1 MLKADLVIEFI
12 YLGHRVR
19 PCRNGQNLK
28 VIAPHMGLKLV
39 QRGHLFPAG
48 GAPCRPEIH
57 QQRLAAIILKAQLIS
72 VTIQKAGIGGHFA
85 ISGVQR
91 GQPVG
96 AGGVKV
102 DLAGDRGIC
111 TDNQRRIKQKR
122 TKHVTSEGRN
132 MTNQSDST
140 ANRMWGGRFAAG
152 PDAIM
157 EAINASIGFD
167 QRLYAQDI
175 RGSRAH
181 AAMLAAQGII
191 SSNDADSIREG
202 LLTVLSEI
210 ESGSFAFSTA
220 LEDIHMN
227 VEARLKE
234 LIGEPAG
241 RLHTARSRNDQVATD
256 FRLWVR
262 DQCDAAIEGLEALI
276 RAALTQAEAGADWV
290 MPGFTH
296 LQTAQP
302 VTWGHHMMAY
312 VEMFGRDLSRFQDA
326 RKRMNESPLG
336 AAALAG
342 TSFPIDRHATAEA
355 LGFDRPMANS
365 LDAVSDRDF
374 ALEFLSAAAIC
385 AVHLSRLAEE
395 LVIWSSAQFRFV
407 TLSDRFST
415 GSSIM
420 PQKKNPDAAELIRAK
435 IGRIL
440 GAAVA
445 LFVVM
450 KGLPL
455 AYSKDMQEDKEQVF
469 DAADHLMLALA
480 AMTGMLT
487 DLTANTD
494 RLEDAAGSGF
504 STATDLADWL
514 VRAAGL
520 PFREAHH
527 VTGTLVGMAE
537 RDGVDLPD
545 LTLDQMQGVN
555 PAITE
560 DVYEVLGVHNS
571 VASRQS
577 YGGTA
582 PDQVRI
588 QIARWKEKLA

>member
-1 MLKADLVIEFI
+1 
-12 YLGHRVR
+12 
-19 PCRNGQNLK
+19 
-28 VIAPHMGLKLV
+28 
-39 QRGHLFPAG
+39 
-48 GAPCRPEIH
+48 
-57 QQRLAAIILKAQLIS
+57 
-72 VTIQKAGIGGHFA
+72 
-85 ISGVQR
+85 
-91 GQPVG
+91 
-96 AGGVKV
+96 
-102 DLAGDRGIC
+102 
-111 TDNQRRIKQKR
+111 
-122 TKHVTSEGRN
+122 
-132 MTNQSDST
+132 MTDST
-140 ANRMWGGRFAAG
+140 KSSNAMWGGRFAAG

-167 QRLYAQDI
+167 RRLYAQDI

-191 SSNDADSIREG
+191 TSKDAEAIGEG

-210 ESGSFAFSTA
+210 EGGNFAFSTA

-234 LIGEPAG
+234 VIGEPAG

-262 DQCDAAIEGLEALI
+262 DQADAAIAGLGALV
-276 RAALTQAEAGADWV
+276 RALVAQAESGADWV

-312 VEMFGRDLSRFQDA
+312 VEMFARDIGRFTDA
-326 RKRMNESPLG
+326 RARMNECPLG

-342 TSFPIDRHATAEA
+342 TSFPIDRHATAAA

-374 ALEFLSAAAIC
+374 ALEFLAAGSIC
-385 AVHLSRLAEE
+385 AMHLSRFAEE

-407 TLSDRFST
+407 VLSDRFST

-435 IGRIL
+435 IGRIM
-440 GAAVA
+440 GANVA
-445 LFVVM
+445 LMMVM

-469 DAADHLMLALA
+469 DAADNLMLALA
-480 AMTGMLT
+480 AMEGMVR
-487 DLTANTD
+487 DMTANVAN
-494 RLEDAAGSGF
+494 LERAAASGF

-514 VRAAGL
+514 VRELGL
-520 PFREAHH
+520 PFRDAHH
-527 VTGTLVGMAE
+527 VTGALVALAE
-537 RDGVDLPD
+537 GKGCDLPE
-545 LTLDQMQGVN
+545 LTLADMQSAHAG
-555 PAITE
+555 ITAAVF
-560 DVYEVLGVHNS
+560 DVLGVHNS

-582 PDQVRI
+582 PDQVRA
-588 QIARWKEKLA
+588 QIARWKEMLT

>member
-1 MLKADLVIEFI
+1 MTDRKKTSD
-12 YLGHRVR
+12 
-19 PCRNGQNLK
+19 Q
-28 VIAPHMGLKLV
+28 
-39 QRGHLFPAG
+39 
-48 GAPCRPEIH
+48 
-57 QQRLAAIILKAQLIS
+57 AA
-72 VTIQKAGIGGHFA
+72 
-85 ISGVQR
+85 
-91 GQPVG
+91 
-96 AGGVKV
+96 
-102 DLAGDRGIC
+102 
-111 TDNQRRIKQKR
+111 NQ
-122 TKHVTSEGRN
+122 
-132 MTNQSDST
+132 
-140 ANRMWGGRFAAG
+140 MWGGRFAAG

-157 EAINASIGFD
+157 EAINASISFD

-191 SSNDADSIREG
+191 QPSDADAIGEG

-210 ESGSFAFSTA
+210 EGGQFTFRTA

-234 LIGEPAG
+234 VIGEPAG

-262 DQCDAAIEGLEALI
+262 DQADAAILGLTALQK
-276 RAALTQAEAGADWV
+276 ALLAQAEAGADWV

-312 VEMFGRDLSRFQDA
+312 VEMFARDAGRFRDA
-326 RKRMNESPLG
+326 RVRMNESPLG

-342 TSFPIDRHATAEA
+342 TGFPIDRHMTARG

-374 ALEFLSAAAIC
+374 ALEFLSAASIC
-385 AVHLSRLAEE
+385 AVHLSRFAEE

-440 GAAVA
+440 GATVA
-445 LFVVM
+445 LFTVM

-469 DAADHLMLALA
+469 DAADTLMLALA
-480 AMTGMLT
+480 AMTGMVA
-487 DLTANTD
+487 DMTAN
-494 RLEDAAGSGF
+494 RANLEKAAASGF

-514 VRAAGL
+514 VRTLGL

-527 VTGTLVGMAE
+527 VTGSLVALAE
-537 RDGVDLPD
+537 KKGCDLPD
-545 LTLDQMQGVN
+545 LSLSEMNSVHGG
-555 PAITE
+555 ITQE
-560 DVYEVLGVHNS
+560 IYSVLGVHNS

-582 PDQVRI
+582 PTQVRA
-588 QIARWKEKLA
+588 QIALWKERLA